1 MAKFLYNGK
10 IICKNKS
17 DLCRVVANL
26 TQFLGFPNYID
37 LRSISINQNDFQ
49 EERTC
54 EKGGDNKIED
64 MKKKHKI
71 DVPIEDIGRNLGSLF
86 ETVDNGNMSC
96 RVFKRGI

>member
-26 TQFLGFPNYID
+26 TQFLGFPNYLD
-37 LRSISINQNDFQ
+37 LRSIAVNQNAFQ

-54 EKGGDNKIED
+54 EKGGYNKIKD
-64 MKKKHKI
+64 MKKK
-71 DVPIEDIGRNLGSLF
+71 PTIEDIDRVSGSLLD
-86 ETVDNGNMSC
+86 TVDKYGSMGC
-96 RVFKRGI
+96 